1 MMQFHKLD
9 SRRLRVTD
17 LPSTVEGLRVD
28 ATELEVIVS
37 YVGDPSGRKAIVLD
51 NVVVPLM
58 MAAPELFDCLV
69 EVKHT
74 LIELYEQ
81 VYKDDESDNDVTA
94 LIDRVIAVIAQATNE
109 EVNA

>member
-1 MMQFHKLD
+1 MQFHKLD

-28 ATELEVIVS
+28 ATELEVLIA

-58 MAAPELFDCLV
+58 LAAPALLERLQAMVSGAECECD
-69 EVKHT
+69 
-74 LIELYEQ
+74 
-81 VYKDDESDNDVTA
+81 TA
-94 LIDRVIAVIAQATNE
+94 DPEHPLCDICWSRSVIAQATNE